1 VTVDESVAAA
11 RALIGASRRI
21 VAFTGAGVSTPSGI
35 PDFRSPGGVWSRF
48 QPVTIQEFVSSED
61 GRQRYWEMRRQ
72 MWPDFARARPNVVHE
87 SLARLEADG
96 RLLAVVTQN
105 IDGLHQL
112 GGCRK
117 VVELHGTN
125 RRAACL
131 DCGREEDM
139 AAVQAALRPGGG
151 GGGGAAPRAPTRC
164 GSCNGFLKA
173 ATISFGQA
181 LRPEVLREAFA
192 LAASCDL
199 LLALGSSLVVYPA
212 AALPEAARSAGAR
225 MILVNRDE
233 TPLDHLAQVRIHA
246 PLEDVV
252 PRMASA

>member
-1 VTVDESVAAA
+1 MTVDESVAAA

-139 AAVQAALRPGGG
+139 AAVQAALRPLQV
-151 GGGGAAPRAPTRC
+151 PRC

>member
-1 VTVDESVAAA
+1 MT
-11 RALIGASRRI
+11 ALTDLFLASRRI
-21 VAFTGAGVSTPSGI
+21 LVFSGAGISTESGI

-48 QPVTIQEFVSSED
+48 QPVTIQEFVRSDD
-61 GRQRYWEMRRQ
+61 GRRRYWEMRRL

-87 SLARLEADG
+87 SLARLEAEG
-96 RLLAVVTQN
+96 RLLGVVTQN

-131 DCGREEDM
+131 DCGREREM
-139 AAVQAALRPGGG
+139 EAVQASLEEGAVPRCADCGGW
-151 GGGGAAPRAPTRC
+151 
-164 GSCNGFLKA
+164 LKA

-225 MILVNRDE
+225 VILVNRDE
-233 TPLDHLAQVRIHA
+233 TPLDHLAQVRLFA
-246 PLEDVV
+246 PLEEAV
-252 PRMASA
+252 PAMLAA

>member
-1 VTVDESVAAA
+1 MSQDAALHTASRLDAA
-11 RALIGASRRI
+11 RALVRSSSRI

-48 QPVTIQEFVSSED
+48 QPVTIQEFLASDD
-61 GRQRYWEMRRQ
+61 GRRRYWEMRRL

-87 SLARLEADG
+87 ALARLEDGG
-96 RLLAVVTQN
+96 RLLGVVTQN

-125 RRAACL
+125 RRVACL
-131 DCGREEDM
+131 RCEREEEM
-139 AAVQAALRPGGG
+139 ALVQQTLAKDEVPRCAHCGGW
-151 GGGGAAPRAPTRC
+151 
-164 GSCNGFLKA
+164 LKA

-212 AALPEAARSAGAR
+212 AALPEAATSAGAKL
-225 MILVNRDE
+225 ILVNRDD
-233 TPLDHLAQVRIHA
+233 TPFDRIAHVRIHGA
-246 PLEDVV
+246 LEEVV
-252 PRMASA
+252 PAMLLA

>member
-1 VTVDESVAAA
+1 MDAALAQA
-11 RALIGASRRI
+11 RALIGGSRRI
-21 VAFTGAGVSTPSGI
+21 LAFTGAGVSTPSGI

-48 QPVTIQEFVSSED
+48 KPVTFQEFVASD
-61 GRQRYWEMRRQ
+61 AGRRRYWEMRRQ

-96 RLLAVVTQN
+96 RLLGVVTQN

-112 GGCRK
+112 GGCSK

-125 RRAACL
+125 RRAVCL
-131 DCGREEDM
+131 DCGGEQEM
-139 AAVQAALRPGGG
+139 AAVQAALQPNQV
-151 GGGGAAPRAPTRC
+151 PRC
-164 GSCNGFLKA
+164 GACSGYLKA

-212 AALPEAARSAGAR
+212 ATLPEAARQAGAR
-225 MILVNRDE
+225 IVLVNRDE
-233 TPLDHLAQVRIHA
+233 TPLDHLAQVCLHA
-246 PLEDVV
+246 PLEHVV
-252 PRMASA
+252 PAMLAA

>member
-1 VTVDESVAAA
+1 VGVDEALLQA

-21 VAFTGAGVSTPSGI
+21 LAFTGAGVSTPSGI
-35 PDFRSPGGVWSRF
+35 PDFRSPGGVWSRY
-48 QPVTIQEFVSSED
+48 QPVTIQEFVASDD
-61 GRQRYWEMRRQ
+61 GRRRYWEMRRQ

-96 RLLAVVTQN
+96 RLLGVVTQN

-125 RRAACL
+125 RRAICMS
-131 DCGREEDM
+131 CGREEDM
-139 AAVQAALRPGGG
+139 AAVQAALQPSQV
-151 GGGGAAPRAPTRC
+151 PRC
-164 GSCNGFLKA
+164 GSCAGYLKA

-181 LRPEVLREAFA
+181 LRPDVLREAFG

-212 AALPEAARSAGAR
+212 AALPEAAKGAGAR
-225 MILVNRDE
+225 IILVNRDE

-246 PLEDVV
+246 PLEQVV
-252 PRMASA
+252 PAMLAA